1 MSFTVGGSTPQLT
14 FADATVQNTAALP
27 LTGGSVSA
35 DITVNGLTVGRGGG
49 SVSTNTAV
57 GASALNANTSGAN
70 NTSIGTNSGLL
81 ITTGS
86 QNTSIGS
93 YSGNTNLTGSY
104 NTFVGY
110 SSGNGN
116 GGSHSENV
124 GVGASSFASITTGG
138 QNVAIGRQALALN
151 TTASNN
157 TAVGYQAGYGV
168 TGASNI
174 MVGYNAGNGPTTLS
188 SGTNNLHIGNS
199 TSASSASVSYEIIIG
214 SASGST
220 GKGASTGYINP
231 NSGYMYQGNNSASW
245 AITSDQRLK
254 KNIVD
259 NTVGL
264 TAINGI
270 KVRNFEYRLPDE
282 ITDLDK
288 SNAIAIT
295 GVQLGPIAQELQQVL
310 PDCVQTE
317 STGVMSVN
325 SSDVLWHL
333 VTAVQQLSAQVTALQ
348 TKVGV

>member
-35 DITVNGLTVGRGGG
+35 DITVNGLTVGRGAGA
-49 SVSTNTAV
+49 VSSNTAV
-57 GASALNANTSGAN
+57 GASALAANT
-70 NTSIGTNSGLL
+70 
-81 ITTGS
+81 TG
-86 QNTSIGS
+86 
-93 YSGNTNLTGSY
+93 
-104 NTFVGY
+104 
-110 SSGNGN
+110 
-116 GGSHSENV
+116 
-124 GVGASSFASITTGG
+124 
-138 QNVAIGRQALALN
+138 
-151 TTASNN
+151 SNN

-231 NSGYMYQGNNSASW
+231 NSGGVYQGNNLPAWTVS
-245 AITSDQRLK
+245 SDERLK

-270 KVRNFEYRLPDE
+270 KVRNFEYRLPEE

-288 SNAIAIT
+288 SNAVNIT
-295 GVQLGPIAQELQQVL
+295 GTQLGPIAQELQQVL

-348 TKVGV
+348 AKVGV